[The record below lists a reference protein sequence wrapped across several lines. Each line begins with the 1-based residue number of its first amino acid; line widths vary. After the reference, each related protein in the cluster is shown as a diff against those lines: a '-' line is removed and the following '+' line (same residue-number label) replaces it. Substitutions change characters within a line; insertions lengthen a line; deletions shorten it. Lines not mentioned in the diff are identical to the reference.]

1 MPTYSDL
8 ASIVNSSKVSSYKQY
23 YNQINETE
31 YNQIRTIVESQDS
44 GANGYFILIILA
56 GVLAFLTQYVSEKM
70 SKAKLPKGMQEP
82 QSQQKG
88 MMLIMKILMPII
100 MISFV
105 WSSSAA
111 FGIYVVTGSIISLL
125 ISIVTSLIVNK
136 LTAKKEQEVVEF
148 LVKQQTKEMKKLNKA

>member
-1 MPTYSDL
+1 
-8 ASIVNSSKVSSYKQY
+8 
-23 YNQINETE
+23 
-31 YNQIRTIVESQDS
+31 
-44 GANGYFILIILA
+44 
-56 GVLAFLTQYVSEKM
+56 
-70 SKAKLPKGMQEP
+70 MQEP

-148 LVKQQTKEMKKLNKA
+148 LVKQQTKEMKKLNKS